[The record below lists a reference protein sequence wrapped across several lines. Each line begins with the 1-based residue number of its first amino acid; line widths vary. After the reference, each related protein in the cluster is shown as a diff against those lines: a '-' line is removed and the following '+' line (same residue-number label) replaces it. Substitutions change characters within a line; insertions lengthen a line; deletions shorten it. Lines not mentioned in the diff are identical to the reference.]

1 MLSLTIRELAAHFRS
16 KTYSPL
22 EVCSACLKDINETS
36 CLNAFVTVLSEQAQ
50 EQAKESH
57 ERLAKNAPLGPLDG
71 VPIAVK
77 DNFCISGVRTTCGSR
92 MLADFHPPYTATVV
106 ERLRKQGAVIL
117 GKTNMDEFGM
127 GSGATDSTFGPSRNP
142 WKYLGK
148 DATDEWHIAGGSS
161 GGSAVSV
168 ATGCA
173 FGALGSDTGGSTRN
187 PASRCGVV
195 GLKPTY
201 GALSRHGLIPLTNS
215 MDVPGILAKT
225 VDDAASL
232 FNVMAGVD
240 ENDST
245 SVPLPEHARNLELD
259 DEPSLAGI
267 RVGVPREYHCPG
279 MAPEVVDTWRYVAD
293 KLDSL
298 GAIVSSVSLPH
309 SQYSTECYSVLNCC
323 EVASNFARY
332 DGLEYGHRA
341 DNDSSTEALYASS
354 RHEGF
359 NEVVRGRILA
369 GNFFLLRK
377 NYEKYFMKALQVR
390 RLICDDFNKVF
401 ESGVQLVLT
410 PVTLTE
416 APKYSDWALK
426 DNRERVSVEDF
437 CTQPVNMAGL
447 PAVSLPCRLSRNG
460 LPLSLQLVA
469 PRFAERDLLFAA
481 KRLELELQFPRLDL
495 QLHSCSQ
502 SRNAVFTSVS

>member
-1 MLSLTIRELAAHFRS
+1 MLSLSLKQLASHFRS
-16 KTYSPL
+16 KKYSPI
-22 EVCSACLKDINETS
+22 EVCSACLKEAEQTS
-36 CLNAFVTVLSEQAQ
+36 FLNAFITVLSDSAQ
-50 EQAKESH
+50 QQAKDSQ
-57 ERLAKNAPLGPLDG
+57 ERFVKNAPLGPLDG
-71 VPIAVK
+71 VPITVK
-77 DNFCISGVRTTCGSR
+77 DNFCLAGVRTTCGSR
-92 MLADFHPPYTATVV
+92 MLADFHPTYTATVV
-106 ERLRKQGAVIL
+106 DRLRRQGAVIL

-127 GSGATDSTFGPSRNP
+127 GSGATDSTFGPTRNP
-142 WKYLGK
+142 WQYVNR
-148 DATDEWHIAGGSS
+148 DATDEWYISGGSS

-225 VDDAASL
+225 VDDAAVL
-232 FNVMAGVD
+232 FGVMVGVD

-245 SVPLPEHARNLELD
+245 CVPYPEDARNLDLS
-259 DEPSLAGI
+259 DEPSPAGV
-267 RVGVPREYHCPG
+267 RVGIPKEYHCAG
-279 MAPEVVDTWRYVAD
+279 MSPEVVDTWREVAD
-293 KLDSL
+293 RLASM
-298 GAIVSSVSLPH
+298 GAIVSQVSLPH

-341 DNDSSTEALYASS
+341 DDDTSTEALYAAS

-369 GNFFLLRK
+369 GNFFLLRR
-377 NYEKYFMKALQVR
+377 NYDKYFTKALQVR
-390 RLICDDFNKVF
+390 RLISDDFKRVF
-401 ESGVQLVLT
+401 ESGIQLLLT

-416 APKYSDWALK
+416 APRYSEWALK
-426 DNRERVSVEDF
+426 DNRERVSLEDF

-447 PAVSLPCRLSRNG
+447 PAISLPCRLSSNG
-460 LPLSLQLVA
+460 LPLSLQFVA
-469 PRFAERDLLFAA
+469 PKFAERQMLSVA

-495 QLHSCSQ
+495 DLHAHGQ
-502 SRNAVFTSVS
+502 SRKSATP

>member
-1 MLSLTIRELAAHFRS
+1 MLSLTVRQLAFNLRS
-16 KTYSPL
+16 KKYSPL
-22 EVCSACLKDINETS
+22 EVCSACLKEISETS
-36 CLNAFVTVLSEQAQ
+36 SLNAFVTVLSERAQ
-50 EQAKESH
+50 EQARDSEKRFSE
-57 ERLAKNAPLGPLDG
+57 NTPLGPLDG
-71 VPIAVK
+71 VPFAVK
-77 DNFCISGVRTTCGSR
+77 DNFCIYGVRTTCGSR
-92 MLADFHPPYTATVV
+92 MLADFYPPYTATVV
-106 ERLRKQGAVIL
+106 ERLQRQGAVIL

-127 GSGATDSTFGPSRNP
+127 GSGATDSTFGPTRNP
-142 WKYLGK
+142 WQHLGK
-148 DATDEWHIAGGSS
+148 DATGDWYIAGGSS
-161 GGSAVSV
+161 GGSAVAV

-225 VDDAASL
+225 VDDAALMFSA
-232 FNVMAGVD
+232 MDGVD
-240 ENDST
+240 EKDST
-245 SVPLPEHARNLELD
+245 CISVPEHARNVD
-259 DEPSLAGI
+259 VSDESSLVGV
-267 RVGVPREYHCPG
+267 RVGIPKEYHCPG
-279 MAPEVVDTWRYVAD
+279 MSTEVLDTWREVAD
-293 KLDSL
+293 KLASL
-298 GAIVSSVSLPH
+298 GAAVSSVSLPH

-332 DGLEYGHRA
+332 DGLEYGLRA

-359 NEVVRGRILA
+359 NQVVRGRILA
-369 GNFFLLRK
+369 GNFFLLRR
-377 NYEKYFMKALQVR
+377 NYDKYFTKALQVR
-390 RLICDDFNKVF
+390 RLICDDFKKVF
-401 ESGVQLVLT
+401 ESGIQLLLT

-416 APKYSDWALK
+416 APKYSDWVLK

-447 PAVSLPCRLSRNG
+447 PAVSLPCRLSSNG
-460 LPLSLQLVA
+460 LPLSMQLIA
-469 PRFAERDLLFAA
+469 PKFAEQNLLSVA

-495 QLHSCSQ
+495 QIHAPGKHK
-502 SRNAVFTSVS
+502 NAMST